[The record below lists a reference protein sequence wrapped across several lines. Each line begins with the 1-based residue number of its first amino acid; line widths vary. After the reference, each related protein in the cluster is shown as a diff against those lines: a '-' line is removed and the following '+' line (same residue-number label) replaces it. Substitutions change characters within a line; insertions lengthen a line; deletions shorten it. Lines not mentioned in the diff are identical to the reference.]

1 MRNGERELERGC
13 DRDRDRA
20 PERDR
25 DRGRDRE
32 RDRGRDRDRALEHD
46 RGRDRGRDRG
56 SASVELALLA
66 PALLAF
72 AMLMVF
78 AGRVVDA
85 RTTVGEAAHAAAR
98 AASLERTPAAA
109 SATGAA
115 VAAATLQEQG
125 MACTDHSTGVDHGG
139 LVPGGAVTVTVQCTV
154 GFTDLFGVAFP
165 GSSSIEGGATVAV
178 DTFRGT
184 P

>member
-1 MRNGERELERGC
+1 MRNRDSGRERGC
-13 DRDRDRA
+13 DH
-20 PERDR
+20 
-25 DRGRDRE
+25 GLE
-32 RDRGRDRDRALEHD
+32 RDRGRDRARALE
-46 RGRDRGRDRG
+46 RDRERERDRG

-85 RTTVGEAAHAAAR
+85 RTTVDEAAHAAAR

-109 SATGAA
+109 STTATAI
-115 VAAATLQEQG
+115 AAATLQEQG

-139 LVPGGAVTVTVQCTV
+139 LVPGGAVTVSVQCTV
-154 GFTDLFGVAFP
+154 GFSDLFGVAFP
-165 GSSSIEGGATVAV
+165 GSTAIEGGATVAV